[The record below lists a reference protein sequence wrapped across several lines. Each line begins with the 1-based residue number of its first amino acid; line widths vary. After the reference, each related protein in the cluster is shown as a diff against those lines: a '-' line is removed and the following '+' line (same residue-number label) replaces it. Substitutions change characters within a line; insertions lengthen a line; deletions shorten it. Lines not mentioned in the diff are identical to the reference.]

1 MAARKPAAKKSAKKK
16 AATKTTQQQNGR
28 TAEFDQR
35 VLRVLGRSGAEKA
48 VSDVA
53 LALEVDNSFVR
64 RSVKR
69 LAAAKSVALRKEG
82 VSIFAKRV

>member
-1 MAARKPAAKKSAKKK
+1 MAARKPAVKKPAKKTSSE
-16 AATKTTQQQNGR
+16 KTTQQQNGR

-35 VLRVLGRSGAEKA
+35 VLRMLGPKTEKA
-48 VSDVA
+48 VSDIA

-69 LAAAKSVALRKEG
+69 LAATKSVALRKEG
-82 VSIFAKRV
+82 VSIYAKRV

>member
-1 MAARKPAAKKSAKKK
+1 MAARKPAVKKPAKKTSSKKP
-16 AATKTTQQQNGR
+16 QQQNGR

-35 VLRVLGRSGAEKA
+35 VLRALGPKTEKA
-48 VSDVA
+48 VSDIA

-69 LAAAKSVALRKEG
+69 LAATKAVALRKDG